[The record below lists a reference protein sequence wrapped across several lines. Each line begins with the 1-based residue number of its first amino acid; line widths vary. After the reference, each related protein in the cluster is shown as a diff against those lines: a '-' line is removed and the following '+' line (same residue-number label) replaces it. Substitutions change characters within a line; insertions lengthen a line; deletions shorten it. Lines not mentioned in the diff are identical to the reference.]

1 MTGAATG
8 SAAVPP
14 GVAPRRRWRHAG
26 ASPCGAA
33 VWGGRARPRGRR
45 ASRRGARAGEAGQRR
60 QPRPWTLGRRR
71 GSPSRPGA
79 ARGGS
84 SGGDG
89 RLARGGS
96 LSVPTSRSVRSA
108 RRRHREA
115 VLPSRLETPCRGEGG
130 VEVDRHARQP
140 QAADPPGTLDG
151 HRLPPAHEPC
161 HAPCDSEGGE
171 QRWRAAERDH
181 RSR

>member
-8 SAAVPP
+8 AAAVSP

-45 ASRRGARAGEAGQRR
+45 ASRRGARAGEAGHRR
-60 QPRPWTLGRRR
+60 QPRPWTLGGRR

-89 RLARGGS
+89 RLARGGHAGGADEPEGAFGEAAAQGGGVAQPPGDA
-96 LSVPTSRSVRSA
+96 LPWRGGGRGGPPRAPAAGGRPPGHARRSPPPPSA
-108 RRRHREA
+108 RALSRPLRR
-115 VLPSRLETPCRGEGG
+115 RG
-130 VEVDRHARQP
+130 R
-140 QAADPPGTLDG
+140 
-151 HRLPPAHEPC
+151 
-161 HAPCDSEGGE
+161 
-171 QRWRAAERDH
+171 RAAMARG
-181 RSR
+181 RAGSS